1 MYVLDYLIYHLRPYG
16 IINYQQPLPKKLTLK
31 EVFETLDDDSGGDSG
46 DSKSLTHTADV
57 KDTKELE
64 KTKS

>member
-31 EVFETLDDDSGGDSG
+31 EVFETLDDDSGGDS
-46 DSKSLTHTADV
+46 KLLTHTAEV
-57 KDTKELE
+57 KDTKEVA
-64 KTKS
+64 KNKS